1 MRNREAGYVSQAQRS
16 AQHTTTE
23 QPSNPTGEGWGGAS
37 EKSTE
42 PQSAQRKQD
51 QAIPSAWK
59 KEKQLR
65 ARKKEK
71 LCISG

>member
-1 MRNREAGYVSQAQRS
+1 MRNREAESVSQ

-23 QPSNPTGEGWGGAS
+23 QTSNPTGEGWGGAS